1 MKGIAALMVVSGHI
15 FAVCNASL
23 GTNMHTSAS
32 VRHSTQL
39 GIKGGKFTINGELKF
54 LLGISYYGALGA
66 PKEFILKD
74 LDDIQ
79 RYGFNWLRVWATW
92 AAFGEDVSAV
102 DAEGNPREPF
112 LSKLRWFVEECDKRG
127 LIVDV
132 TISRGNGIVGPK
144 RLQTLEA
151 HARAVRAIVQAL
163 RAYQNWY
170 LDLGNERNIQD
181 SRFVSFDELK
191 ALREEVK
198 RIDPKRLVTASH
210 AGDVSQNELRD
221 YILTVQVDFVAI
233 HRPRNPQSP
242 KQTAER
248 TRQLV
253 KWMGELGQIVPIHFQ
268 EPFRRGFTRG
278 WEPTAE
284 DFLTD
289 LKGAIE
295 GGAAGWCF
303 HNGAQGDAEGNIPRR
318 SFDMRKQRLFEQLDL
333 EEHRFLEMLKVFQ
346 QSTKA
351 G

>member
-1 MKGIAALMVVSGHI
+1 MAFGRYLSTCAVLLVTSMGI
-15 FAVCNASL
+15 
-23 GTNMHTSAS
+23 SAPAKRS
-32 VRHSTQL
+32 AEL
-39 GIKGGKFTINGELKF
+39 GIKDGKFSINGEPKF

-66 PKEFILKD
+66 PNEFILKD

-79 RYGFNWLRVWATW
+79 RYGFNWIRVWATW

-102 DAEGNPREPF
+102 DAEGNPRKPF
-112 LSKLRWFVEECDKRG
+112 LSKLRWLVEECDKRE

-132 TISRGNGIVGPK
+132 TISRGNGAVGPK

-151 HARAVRAIVQAL
+151 HMRAVRTIVDAL
-163 RAYQNWY
+163 KARQNWY
-170 LDLGNERNIQD
+170 IDLGNERNIKD

-191 ALREEVK
+191 ALRDEVK

-210 AGDVSQNELRD
+210 AGDVSQDELRE

-233 HRPRNPQSP
+233 HRPRNPLSP

-248 TRQLV
+248 TKQLA
-253 KWMGELGQIVPIHFQ
+253 KWMHEFGRIVPIHYQ
-268 EPFRRGFTRG
+268 EPFRRGFTEG

-303 HNGAQGDAEGNIPRR
+303 HNGAQRDIKGNFPRR
-318 SFDMRKQRLFEQLDL
+318 SFDMRKQRLFEQLDS
-333 EEHRFLEMLKVFQ
+333 EELRFLKML
-346 QSTKA
+346 STL
-351 G
+351 